1 MLGFIYRLV
10 RGFERENGIHPNLLY
25 LNEQH
30 ARSLREGFSEEF
42 TLQMIMDFLQM
53 DLVINR
59 DVVHPQVIWRQSAQ
73 RQAV

>member
-10 RGFERENGIHPNLLY
+10 RAFERENGLYPNLLY

-42 TLQMIMDFLQM
+42 TLQMIMEFLQM
-53 DLVINR
+53 DLIVNR
-59 DVVHPQVIWRQSAQ
+59 DVVHPHVIWRQSAQ
-73 RQAV
+73 KWAV